1 VSNPTSS
8 FTSAQAPSG
17 RDLFRAH
24 GTRATSSA
32 MLRHMRTLARAHRVD
47 VGPACCA
54 QHSLAWIKVVR
65 EREVVPW

>member
-1 VSNPTSS
+1 VSNPTPS
-8 FTSAQAPSG
+8 FTVAQAPLS
-17 RDLFRAH
+17 RTH

-32 MLRHMRTLARAHRVD
+32 MLRHMRTLARAHRID